1 METQT
6 ILKKAAEK
14 CGVNRLR
21 YRDRD
26 IPTSMDS
33 IVIFPFFGDRRSSF
47 VLSSML
53 LRRIKEELKGSKYFV
68 MLSWPGQEG
77 LYPYVDEYW
86 QIDDDSHLSKL
97 RSGCSGFNNSSPF
110 YSLLQRSLNQYF
122 YEVVSPQDISSY
134 YSNGLTKEFFERFKH
149 VKVSLPT
156 IPSGS
161 SLGSETA
168 RTIAQ
173 HEPKVFVYPSKDI
186 FSWRHGRV
194 ETSLAPLDFWKDVL
208 DKLIKSKFFPVVAS
222 DRFSY
227 DMSQEF
233 RGECLHLAD
242 LDVLKTMSAMRSC
255 GCVLDF
261 FGDVS
266 RLSLA
271 ARAPFLCFE
280 ERAKYQA
287 LKEYEINDLCGKG
300 VPKEY
305 IFGFS
310 AIIESG
316 DRASWN
322 SNLLDHMIV
331 KLNKMYESMDR
342 EKWPSS
348 AESNEIVPYDSVRKL
363 KNKKFGSR
371 FIRIER

>member
-173 HEPKVFVYPSKDI
+173 HEPKVFVCPSKDI

-208 DKLIKSKFFPVVAS
+208 D
-222 DRFSY
+222 
-227 DMSQEF
+227 
-233 RGECLHLAD
+233 
-242 LDVLKTMSAMRSC
+242 
-255 GCVLDF
+255 
-261 FGDVS
+261 
-266 RLSLA
+266 
-271 ARAPFLCFE
+271 
-280 ERAKYQA
+280 
-287 LKEYEINDLCGKG
+287 
-300 VPKEY
+300 
-305 IFGFS
+305 
-310 AIIESG
+310 
-316 DRASWN
+316 
-322 SNLLDHMIV
+322 
-331 KLNKMYESMDR
+331 
-342 EKWPSS
+342 
-348 AESNEIVPYDSVRKL
+348 
-363 KNKKFGSR
+363 
-371 FIRIER
+371 